1 MSQLSRVSWFEV
13 WVVMGCHGVFRLKG
27 HEGAG
32 EPPGHPWRNV
42 EGEEMG
48 RKMRKCKYATY
59 MPNMPHILHVLIIYC
74 ILCHLCI
81 GISRPL
87 LACDQRKSTVKI
99 RWVFCDMSLHEQR
112 SRCRWA
118 LCPMWGGAFL
128 SFCWLLNGKSDRWC
142 LCSTLNMLWYAYFW
156 EYICGNT
163 ALLKWWWW

>member
-1 MSQLSRVSWFEV
+1 MVINSRIVDTTEFIRLFYCNSRPKIDFILNSGSVSMSQLSRVPRGFEV

-42 EGEEMG
+42 EGEEG
-48 RKMRKCKYATY
+48 RRKMRKCKYATY
-59 MPNMPHILHVLIIYC
+59 MPNMPHILHVLIIYY

-99 RWVFCDMSLHEQR
+99 R
-112 SRCRWA
+112 
-118 LCPMWGGAFL
+118 
-128 SFCWLLNGKSDRWC
+128 
-142 LCSTLNMLWYAYFW
+142 
-156 EYICGNT
+156 
-163 ALLKWWWW
+163 